1 MSLAQA
7 EIWLKTGTEIVAV
20 AAAVFAYF
28 QFRSNVRTRR
38 AEWLLSLYER
48 FYERSTFH
56 EIRKIL
62 DSPPRPSLEYQRLE
76 SDIESGTDGPHV
88 EALNNYLN
96 FFEFVAALQKRGA
109 LSQGEILDLF
119 DYYLRNLRRT
129 SFLLRYIRAQGF
141 EGLTRLLDAL
151 EGSR

>member
-7 EIWLKTGTEIVAV
+7 EIWLKIGAGIVAAVV
-20 AAAVFAYF
+20 AVLAFVQYK
-28 QFRSNVRTRR
+28 SNVRTRR

-62 DSPPRPSLEYQRLE
+62 DSPPHPSLEYQRLE
-76 SDIESGTDGPHV
+76 SDIAAGTDGPHV
-88 EALNNYLN
+88 DALNNYLN
-96 FFEFVAALQKRGA
+96 FFEFVAVLQKRGA
-109 LSQGEILDLF
+109 LTQGEILDLF
-119 DYYLRNLRRT
+119 DYYLQNLSRNP
-129 SFLLRYIRAQGF
+129 SLLKYIRAQGF
-141 EGLTRLLDAL
+141 EGLAKLLDAL